1 MDKELVYRYLKQY
14 KDIYSNTLYI
24 ENKEQLMALK
34 KVKRKAVSQ
43 NPKVMLLYGAPK
55 VGKTTA
61 LSQLEDCLIIDTEG
75 GANMVDGYIM
85 EANNRED
92 LINILKE
99 AKEGHDYK
107 YVAIDTI
114 DKVATWA
121 EHTVCQE
128 ESVSAVQ
135 DLAFGKGFG
144 LVREK
149 VLNTVDALKSIFPH
163 VIIIGHRKWARA
175 VVDSKAIVEP
185 ESLDLTGK
193 LKNMLMAD
201 CDAIGYVYRDDEKGD
216 LMVSFKSNESLEAG
230 SRSPHLK
237 GKEMKLNWKSIYKGE
252 K

>member
-1 MDKELVYRYLKQY
+1 
-14 KDIYSNTLYI
+14 
-24 ENKEQLMALK
+24 MALK

-43 NPKVMLLYGAPK
+43 NPKSLLLYGAPK

-61 LSQLEDCLIIDTEG
+61 LSQLDNCLIIDTEG
-75 GANMVDGYIM
+75 GANMIEGYI
-85 EANNRED
+85 ESVNNREE
-92 LINILKE
+92 LIKVLQE
-99 AKEGHDYK
+99 AQDGHDYN

-114 DKVATWA
+114 DKIATWA
-121 EHTVCQE
+121 ENAVCAE
-128 ESVSAVQ
+128 ENVSAVQ

-144 LVREK
+144 MVREK
-149 VLNTVDALKSIFPH
+149 VLNTVKILKELFPH

-175 VVDSKAIVEP
+175 IVDSKAIVEP

-201 CDAIGYVYRDDEKGD
+201 CDAIGYVYRDAEKGN
-216 LMVSFKSNESLEAG
+216 LMVTFQSNDALEAG

-237 GKEMKLNWKSIYKGE
+237 GKELELKWNLIYKGE

>member
-1 MDKELVYRYLKQY
+1 
-14 KDIYSNTLYI
+14 
-24 ENKEQLMALK
+24 MALK

-43 NPKVMLLYGAPK
+43 NPKSLLLYGAPK

-61 LSQLEDCLIIDTEG
+61 LSQLDNCLIIDTEG
-75 GANMVDGYIM
+75 GANMVEGYVESID
-85 EANNRED
+85 NREE
-92 LINILKE
+92 LIELLKQ
-99 AKEGHDYK
+99 AQDGHDYK

-114 DKVATWA
+114 DKIATWA
-121 EHTVCQE
+121 EQAVCKE

-149 VLNTVDALKSIFPH
+149 VLNTVGILKTIFPH

-201 CDAIGYVYRDDEKGD
+201 CDAIGYVYRDEDKGN
-216 LMVSFKSNESLEAG
+216 LMVSFKANESLEAG

-237 GKEMKLNWKSIYKGE
+237 GKEIELKWNLIYKGD

>member
-1 MDKELVYRYLKQY
+1 
-14 KDIYSNTLYI
+14 
-24 ENKEQLMALK
+24 MALK

-43 NPKVMLLYGAPK
+43 NPKSLLLYGAPK

-61 LSQLEDCLIIDTEG
+61 LSQLDNCLIIDTEG
-75 GANMVDGYIM
+75 GANMVEGYVESID
-85 EANNRED
+85 NREE
-92 LINILKE
+92 LIELLKQ
-99 AKEGHDYK
+99 AQDGHDYK

-114 DKVATWA
+114 DKIATWA
-121 EHTVCQE
+121 EQAVCKE

-149 VLNTVDALKSIFPH
+149 VLNTVGILKTIFPH

-201 CDAIGYVYRDDEKGD
+201 CDAIGYVYRDEDKGN
-216 LMVSFKSNESLEAG
+216 LMVSFKANESLEAG

-237 GKEMKLNWKSIYKGE
+237 GKELELKWNLIYKGD

>member
-1 MDKELVYRYLKQY
+1 
-14 KDIYSNTLYI
+14 
-24 ENKEQLMALK
+24 MALK

-43 NPKVMLLYGAPK
+43 NPKTLLLYGAPK

-61 LSQLEDCLIIDTEG
+61 LSQLDDCLILDTEG
-75 GANMVDGYIM
+75 GANMIEGYV
-85 EANNRED
+85 ESVNNREE
-92 LINILKE
+92 LIKVLKE
-99 AKEGHDYK
+99 AQDGHEYK

-114 DKVATWA
+114 DKIATWA
-121 EHTVCQE
+121 ENAVCAE
-128 ESVSAVQ
+128 ENVSAVQ

-144 LVREK
+144 MVREK
-149 VLNTVDALKSIFPH
+149 VLNTVKILKDIFPH

-175 VVDSKAIVEP
+175 IVDSKAIVEP

-201 CDAIGYVYRDDEKGD
+201 CDAIGYVYRDEEKGN
-216 LMVSFKSNESLEAG
+216 LMVTFQSNDALEAG

-237 GKEMKLNWKSIYKGE
+237 GKELELKWNLIYKGE

>member
-1 MDKELVYRYLKQY
+1 
-14 KDIYSNTLYI
+14 
-24 ENKEQLMALK
+24 
-34 KVKRKAVSQ
+34 
-43 NPKVMLLYGAPK
+43 MLLYGAPK

-61 LSQLEDCLIIDTEG
+61 LSQLDDCLIIDTEG
-75 GANMVDGYIM
+75 GANMIEGYV
-85 EANNRED
+85 EAINSRKE
-92 LINILKE
+92 LIELLKQ
-99 AKEGHDYK
+99 AQEGHEYK

-114 DKVATWA
+114 DKIATWA
-121 EHTVCQE
+121 EQAVCEE

-149 VLNTVDALKSIFPH
+149 VLNTVGILKQIFPH

-201 CDAIGYVYRDDEKGD
+201 CDAIGYVYRDEDKGN
-216 LMVSFKSNESLEAG
+216 LMVSFKANESLEAG

-237 GKEMKLNWKSIYKGE
+237 GKELELKWNLIYKGD

>member
-1 MDKELVYRYLKQY
+1 
-14 KDIYSNTLYI
+14 
-24 ENKEQLMALK
+24 MALK

-43 NPKVMLLYGAPK
+43 NPKTMLLYGAPK

-61 LSQLEDCLIIDTEG
+61 LSQLDDCLIIDTEG
-75 GANMVDGYIM
+75 GANMIEGYV
-85 EANNRED
+85 EAINSRKE
-92 LINILKE
+92 LIELLKQ
-99 AKEGHDYK
+99 AQEGHEYK

-114 DKVATWA
+114 DKIATWA
-121 EHTVCQE
+121 EQAVCEE

-149 VLNTVDALKSIFPH
+149 VLNTVGILKQIFPH

-201 CDAIGYVYRDDEKGD
+201 CDAIGYVYRDEDKGN
-216 LMVSFKSNESLEAG
+216 LMVSFKANESLEAG

-237 GKEMKLNWKSIYKGE
+237 GKELELKWNLIYKGD

>member
-1 MDKELVYRYLKQY
+1 
-14 KDIYSNTLYI
+14 
-24 ENKEQLMALK
+24 MALK

-43 NPKVMLLYGAPK
+43 NPKTMLLYGAPK

-61 LSQLEDCLIIDTEG
+61 LSQLDDCLIIDTEG
-75 GANMVDGYIM
+75 GANMIEGYV
-85 EANNRED
+85 EAINSRKE
-92 LINILKE
+92 LIELLKQ
-99 AKEGHDYK
+99 AQEGHEYK

-114 DKVATWA
+114 DKIATWA
-121 EHTVCQE
+121 EQAVCEE

-149 VLNTVDALKSIFPH
+149 VLNTVSILKTIFPH

-201 CDAIGYVYRDDEKGD
+201 CDAIGYVYRDEEKGN
-216 LMVSFKSNESLEAG
+216 LMVSFKANESLEAG

-237 GKEMKLNWKSIYKGE
+237 GKELELKWNLIYKGD

>member
-1 MDKELVYRYLKQY
+1 M
-14 KDIYSNTLYI
+14 T
-24 ENKEQLMALK
+24 LK
-34 KVKRKAVSQ
+34 KVKRKAVSE

-99 AKEGHDYK
+99 AKEGNDYK

>member
-1 MDKELVYRYLKQY
+1 
-14 KDIYSNTLYI
+14 
-24 ENKEQLMALK
+24 MALK

-75 GANMVDGYIM
+75 GANMVDGYVM
-85 EANNRED
+85 EANNREH
-92 LINILKE
+92 LIEILKA
-99 AKEGHDYK
+99 AKDGHDYK

-121 EHTVCQE
+121 EKTVCQE
-128 ESVSAVQ
+128 ENVSAVQ
-135 DLAFGKGFG
+135 DLAFGKGFA

-149 VLNTVDALKSIFPH
+149 VLNTVNALKEIFPH

-175 VVDSKAIVEP
+175 IVDSKAIVEP

-216 LMVSFKSNESLEAG
+216 LMVSFKANEALEAG
-230 SRSPHLK
+230 SRSPHLR
-237 GKEMKLNWKSIYKGE
+237 GKEIELKWNNIYKKE
-252 K
+252 SK